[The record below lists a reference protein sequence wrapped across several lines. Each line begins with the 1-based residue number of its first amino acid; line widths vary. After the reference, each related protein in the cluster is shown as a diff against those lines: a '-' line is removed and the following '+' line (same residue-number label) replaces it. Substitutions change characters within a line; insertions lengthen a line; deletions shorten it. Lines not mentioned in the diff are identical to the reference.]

1 METVQSIREE
11 NALGG
16 RNTQQWLVDVIKM
29 AAELDKM
36 AAVREKAAL
45 VLSLKLRSFECAE
58 ETRGEK
64 KRNGIQSKFCSIKK

>member
-45 VLSLKLRSFECAE
+45 VLSLKRFPTKKNCNKTVRSMREQ
-58 ETRGEK
+58 TK
-64 KRNGIQSKFCSIKK
+64 QNV